1 MMRHAMAEGW
11 LLVRQRWVVSL
22 VLAIALA
29 VPISLAGVGLRI
41 FGWLQPMATHS
52 SDTTTVAVLL
62 HPRLDDDGRRR
73 WIEQQAKAHP
83 DWMIAEVTRDELIA
97 RLSRW
102 YPYLES
108 LLSGS
113 DSQLPPLIEIT
124 TSVAADV
131 AGLEN
136 NPGVLAI
143 GPLASI
149 DFIIGTVTRRLVVM
163 VAVLSIMLLAGA
175 VLLSGVW
182 VHLELYRHA
191 AEVTIM
197 RLVGATEGTV
207 RGPFVVAVTLPGLLA
222 GLLSVAATMATTAT
236 LSNMTLALG
245 LSPISASPMI
255 LALQLLLA
263 VLLPA
268 ASATMTLARHASD
281 PVAS

>member
-29 VPISLAGVGLRI
+29 VPISLAGVGLKI

-83 DWMIAEVTRDELIA
+83 EWVIAEVKRDELIA

-108 LLSGS
+108 LLSGN

-136 NPGVLAI
+136 HPGVLAI

-222 GLLSVAATMATTAT
+222 GLLSVAATMMTISSLSKMTT
-236 LSNMTLALG
+236 ALG
-245 LSPISASPMI
+245 LSPINISPAI

-268 ASATMTLARHASD
+268 ASATLTLARHASD